1 MTSRVRSRTFPS
13 DPGREVQMKSA
24 LFIAAATAALA
35 VSAAVAAPA
44 SAADVEIRNAVA
56 RVVVIVEDRNDV
68 GVEVT
73 QGASRLPAVQVRR
86 EGRDVRID
94 GGLRRGGMFR
104 GGDNIRSCN
113 SGPANPRQ
121 PGDGATVEI
130 GGGIGR
136 IRMQDAPM
144 IVIRT
149 PRDVNLSASGAVY
162 GAIGRGARSV
172 DLGAGGCGDWTVAN
186 VDGKLEVGLG
196 GSGTVRT
203 GTSRELDV
211 SVGGSGSIYAG
222 ATRSLDASVGGSGN
236 ITVARVEGPGEA
248 AVGGS
253 GNITILE
260 GQMPRFSVAI
270 GGSGNVRFG
279 GATHDLDVS
288 IAGSGSVNVGAATG
302 QVKRAVVGSGK
313 VNIGR

>member
-1 MTSRVRSRTFPS
+1 
-13 DPGREVQMKSA
+13 MKSA

-35 VSAAVAAPA
+35 VSAAAAPA

-56 RVVVIVEDRNDV
+56 RVVVIVEDRSDI
-68 GVEVT
+68 GVEIT
-73 QGASRLPAVQVRR
+73 QGNSKLPPVQVRR
-86 EGRDVRID
+86 DGRDVRID
-94 GGLRRGGMFR
+94 GGLRRGGVF
-104 GGDNIRSCN
+104 GSSDAIRSCH
-113 SGPANPRQ
+113 SGPANARQ
-121 PGDGATVEI
+121 PGEGATVDV
-130 GGGIGR
+130 GGGVGR
-136 IRMQDAPM
+136 VRLEDAPL
-144 IVIRT
+144 IVVRA
-149 PRDVNLSASGAVY
+149 PRDVDLSASGAVY

-203 GTSRELDV
+203 GSSQELEA

-222 ATRSLDASVGGSGN
+222 ATSRLKSSVGGSGS
-236 ITVARVEGPGEA
+236 ITVARVDGRGEA
-248 AVGGS
+248 AIGGS
-253 GNITILE
+253 GNINIRE

-270 GGSGNVRFG
+270 GGSGDVRYG
-279 GATHDLDVS
+279 GTTGDLDVS

-302 QVKRAVVGSGK
+302 QVKRSIVGSGT

>member
-1 MTSRVRSRTFPS
+1 MTSGARSRTFPS
-13 DPGREVQMKSA
+13 DPGRETQMKSA

-35 VSAAVAAPA
+35 VSAAAAPA

-86 EGRDVRID
+86 DGRDVRID

-104 GGDNIRSCN
+104 GGDTIRSCN

-121 PGDGATVEI
+121 PGDGATVEV

-144 IVIRT
+144 IIIRT
-149 PRDVNLSASGAVY
+149 PRDVNVSASGAVH

-203 GTSRELDV
+203 GTSQELEA
-211 SVGGSGSIYAG
+211 SVGGSGSIFAG
-222 ATRSLDASVGGSGN
+222 ATRNLEASVGGSGN
-236 ITVARVEGPGEA
+236 ISVARVDGPGEA

-253 GNITILE
+253 GNITIRE

-279 GATHDLDVS
+279 GATQDLDVS

-302 QVKRAVVGSGK
+302 QVKRAVVGSGT